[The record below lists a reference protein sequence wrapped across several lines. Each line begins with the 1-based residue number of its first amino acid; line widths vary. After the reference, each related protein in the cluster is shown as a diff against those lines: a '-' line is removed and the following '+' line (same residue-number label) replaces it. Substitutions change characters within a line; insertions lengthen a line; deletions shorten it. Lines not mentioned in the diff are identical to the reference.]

1 MKHRIGGWIFLG
13 ALVIF
18 LLFDMTLTYRSAW
31 ENWMPLG
38 CVIDLSNVEPEGG
51 ILLSDENTVAWDFE
65 GTKEGLGSGTI
76 LMEDG
81 ERDFFGVIHV
91 KITDE
96 SNGAV
101 LYEDD
106 FTRENI
112 SDVLSMNF
120 EDGIRGVSCHPLIIE
135 LSTTGISEEDG
146 IYLQTVNDE
155 VMPGST
161 CTINGEKMGCDLALV
176 LFPAAPHAKRI
187 KLVYVFLAYLL
198 ITSVIYAF
206 VMLKRQNVNLGR
218 DVFLPISMVIGIA
231 YMLFL
236 PPFAAPDE
244 ETHFVTAY
252 NMSNHILGVYD
263 EDNIWRCREEDKY
276 YTYSDQVN
284 SYTYFYMFDD
294 MFRRTTATEN
304 TAENPVWGDMFKGPI
319 TMNGPGALGITFAR
333 ILKLGYTDMILW
345 GRFFNLLI
353 SSICIA
359 GAISLT
365 PVRKELFFVLGCLPI
380 AFQQRASFSYD
391 GMNIGLIFLFTAYL
405 LHLIYE
411 KDRIEKKDYVF
422 LLLGMFFAAPMKLV
436 YFPVALLVLL
446 IPNAKFSNAR
456 AWMIKTGYA
465 LSAVV
470 FTVLWNSS
478 RFIKNW
484 DMTNETDYDGYT
496 LSGVLTDFPHTCSL
510 LIETIREK
518 LGFYVNTTF
527 GVSLGY
533 FRFDFGNEFLIVLVI
548 ALVLALL
555 IKQKY
560 EVKTSHRWMFAIVF
574 LLSAGMSVL
583 TMLLVNTPLESP
595 VIEGVQGRYFLP
607 VLPLL
612 LLCLPEVRIEE
623 ESERLCSKASMILI
637 VFVNAWM
644 VTRLFGMVMAV

>member
-1 MKHRIGGWIFLG
+1 M
-13 ALVIF
+13 
-18 LLFDMTLTYRSAW
+18 
-31 ENWMPLG
+31 
-38 CVIDLSNVEPEGG
+38 
-51 ILLSDENTVAWDFE
+51 
-65 GTKEGLGSGTI
+65 
-76 LMEDG
+76 
-81 ERDFFGVIHV
+81 
-91 KITDE
+91 
-96 SNGAV
+96 
-101 LYEDD
+101 
-106 FTRENI
+106 
-112 SDVLSMNF
+112 
-120 EDGIRGVSCHPLIIE
+120 
-135 LSTTGISEEDG
+135 
-146 IYLQTVNDE
+146 
-155 VMPGST
+155 
-161 CTINGEKMGCDLALV
+161 
-176 LFPAAPHAKRI
+176 
-187 KLVYVFLAYLL
+187 
-198 ITSVIYAF
+198 ITSVIYVF
-206 VMLKRQNVNLGR
+206 IMLKRRNVNLGR

-244 ETHFVTAY
+244 ETHYVTAY

-263 EDNIWRCREEDKY
+263 EDDIWRCREEDQY

-391 GMNIGLIFLFTAYL
+391 GMNIGLIFLFAAYL

-411 KDRIEKKDYVF
+411 KHRIERKDYVF
-422 LLLGMFFAAPMKLV
+422 LFLGMIFAAPMKLV

-446 IPNAKFSNAR
+446 IPNAKFSNAK

-496 LSGVLTDFPHTCSL
+496 LSGVLKDFPHTCSL

-533 FRFDFGNEFLIVLVI
+533 FRFDFGNEFLIVLII
-548 ALVLALL
+548 ALVLAMMM
-555 IKQKY
+555 KQKC
-560 EVKTSHRWMFAIVF
+560 EIKTTHRWMFALIF

-583 TMLLVNTPLESP
+583 TMLLVNTPLDSP

-623 ESERLCSKASMILI
+623 ESERLCSKVSMILI
-637 VFVNAWM
+637 VFANAWM